1 MPSCDILLT
10 RGEISTLKGV
20 ILMKIE
26 EGTIVSI
33 LEDGTAEVKVGRHS
47 DCIACGACDGASD
60 IVVTAL
66 NPVNAQEGQHV
77 KGWPASSSVTAHC
90 RKNRIRSLVSLKLL
104 KRKQLSKNCG
114 QLKKTAE
121 DKKSS

>member
-47 DCIACGACDGASD
+47 DCIACGA
-60 IVVTAL
+60 L
-66 NPVNAQEGQHV
+66 RRRQ
-77 KGWPASSSVTAHC
+77 
-90 RKNRIRSLVSLKLL
+90 
-104 KRKQLSKNCG
+104 
-114 QLKKTAE
+114 
-121 DKKSS
+121 